1 MTQDERELLLIVAG
15 LAGVNLDGHPETY
28 ARLRELAIRI
38 RDDASPPAPV
48 HPMPDPDMEP
58 PKAPHVSDLAEGKE
72 LDAIAARNGVC
83 RRLVVSF
90 DGRSG
95 HRESDADLRVRVL
108 DAIARASSAPDT
120 NPYSVNAMAAL
131 LRVRQSDTC
140 DKAADMLVA
149 LVERCERAEKR
160 ERESTALFVSLCET
174 AQRILDNFGKCES
187 DLAAA
192 RDFLASLPRPA
203 VVTVPIEPGEGDVE
217 TMARAAYERRHRGL
231 KNCWSWD
238 SDGLD
243 REHPG
248 QRALCL
254 EQARAAYR
262 ALVKRHGG

>member
-1 MTQDERELLLIVAG
+1 MTPDEREMLLTVAG
-15 LAGVNLDGHPETY
+15 MASLDVKVSPTTD

-38 RDDASPPAPV
+38 RVAAAIPTRDV
-48 HPMPDPDMEP
+48 EP
-58 PKAPHVSDLAEGKE
+58 PKASPFPVFA
-72 LDAIAARNGVC
+72 
-83 RRLVVSF
+83 F
-90 DGRSG
+90 DGPVLRDVAAKYG
-95 HRESDADLRVRVL
+95 VDCRPKESDADLRVRVL

-160 ERESTALFVSLCET
+160 ERESTALFIAQSET